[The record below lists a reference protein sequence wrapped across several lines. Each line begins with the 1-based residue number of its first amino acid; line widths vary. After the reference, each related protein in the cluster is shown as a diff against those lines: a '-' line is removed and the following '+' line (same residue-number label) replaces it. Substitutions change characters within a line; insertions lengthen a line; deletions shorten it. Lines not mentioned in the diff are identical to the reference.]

1 MKVAEAGGQ
10 WWGTGTSGGA
20 SLCHLTFLTWTWISD
35 FPNLSKFSH
44 QGWAGKGRND
54 FLGSG
59 KCWVYCEF
67 PIKIKDSCVLFKGLQ
82 PPTSQGYWVS
92 QIFLFTLLTDP
103 LVRTKC
109 VVFVVFWPKWYMDRT
124 WPWLQP
130 LLLYAVCAVIKQKEA
145 HIVCSEL
152 SWRACLFASGN
163 WGYYV

>member
-1 MKVAEAGGQ
+1 MGDRDE
-10 WWGTGTSGGA
+10 WWGK
-20 SLCHLTFLTWTWISD
+20 SLPLN
-35 FPNLSKFSH
+35 FPDMNLDKWLSKSE
-44 QGWAGKGRND
+44 QISPSGDGGRVGRND

-67 PIKIKDSCVLFKGLQ
+67 PIKIKLSCVLFKGLQ

-103 LVRTKC
+103 LVRTKF
-109 VVFVVFWPKWYMDRT
+109 VVFVVFWPKGYMDRT

-163 WGYYV
+163 WGYYM